1 MHAQIERRGK
11 WGGQKPYSDVWLGV
25 GGRNP
30 LGGVRLALVHTV
42 GGAEVHG

>member
-1 MHAQIERRGK
+1 MHAQIERREK
-11 WGGQKPYSDVWLGV
+11 WGRQKPYSDVWLGV

>member
-1 MHAQIERRGK
+1 MMCGWEWEGE
-11 WGGQKPYSDVWLGV
+11 
-25 GGRNP
+25 NP